1 MTGQRLTWY
10 DWHHSWN
17 QPNNVRGVQDCL
29 SYLYYFVSRGWHD
42 DECYRPNGAIC
53 ENHHFEI
60 IYSLCEGII
69 HSFDFV
75 LCWNYPNW
83 DQCITLGRCWY
94 APTRICSQGC
104 CRWSGIGCFC
114 RFPDASFRQK
124 LEIKQLA
131 NFIVNGRWFFF
142 TGITSQLHV
151 SYCRP

>member
-1 MTGQRLTWY
+1 MFGTW
-10 DWHHSWN
+10 
-17 QPNNVRGVQDCL
+17 QDNDLPGMIGITQEINRIMCE
-29 SYLYYFVSRGWHD
+29 VSRIVW
-42 DECYRPNGAIC
+42 AIYTISSRAAGIMMNVTARM
-53 ENHHFEI
+53 EPYVKTTTFEI

-94 APTRICSQGC
+94 APTRMCSQGC
-104 CRWSGIGCFC
+104 CRRSGIGCFC

-131 NFIVNGRWFFF
+131 NFIVNGRWFFL
-142 TGITSQLHV
+142 QE
-151 SYCRP
+151 